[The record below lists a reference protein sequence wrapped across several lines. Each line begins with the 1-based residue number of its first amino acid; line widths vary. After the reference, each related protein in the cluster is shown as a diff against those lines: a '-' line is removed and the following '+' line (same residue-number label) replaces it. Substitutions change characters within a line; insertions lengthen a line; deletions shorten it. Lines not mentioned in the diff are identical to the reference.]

1 MHKLLLLTLSTL
13 TSFITF
19 SNISHAS
26 THLGSATEL
35 VGKLQGSYSV
45 NQGAFNYSIPIDVPA
60 GINGH
65 IPSLSINY
73 NSQSGNGLLGMG
85 FSLSGLSSIHRC
97 AKTIAIDGVKGGI
110 NIDENDR
117 LCLDGQRLIAVS
129 GDYWS
134 EGSQYRTE
142 INTYARITYTNN
154 SFKVETKDGNTL
166 YYGTSTDSN
175 IEYQGKTDTKVW
187 ALTTKE
193 DSSGNQITYTYYK
206 NNDTG
211 EFNIKNITYA
221 DNTIEF
227 SYQDKTVPFT
237 GYQAGSKITSSK
249 ILRSITLKTHN
260 VTQGTTQ
267 STYHLTYELA
277 DTTPKK
283 ELLKAVQK
291 CVENKCLEA
300 IKFEWNKN
308 IDISFNMNAIDTNLC
323 ANGSRK
329 YGVCNDSDNHSYIN
343 YVDINGDG
351 LTDICVRAD
360 QGVKC
365 HVNTGNSEFDM
376 NAIDTNLC
384 ANGSRKYG
392 VCNDSDNHSY
402 INYVDINGDGLTDIC
417 VRADQ
422 GVKCHVNTGNSEF
435 DMNAIDT
442 NLCANGSR
450 KYGVCNDS
458 DNHSYINYVDIN
470 GDGLTDICVR
480 ADQGVKCHV
489 NTGNSEFDMNAID
502 TNLCANGSRKY
513 GVCNDSDN
521 HSYINYVD
529 INGDGLTDICV
540 RADQGVKCHV
550 NTGNSEFDMNAIDTN
565 LCANGSRK
573 YGVCNDSDNHSYIN
587 YVDIN
592 GDGLT
597 DICVRADQGVKC
609 HVNTGNSEFDMNAI
623 DTNLCANGSRKY
635 GVCNDSDNHSY
646 INYVDINGDG
656 LTDICVRA
664 DQGVKCHVNT
674 GNSEFD
680 MNAIDTNLCA
690 NGSRKYGV
698 CNDSDNHS
706 YINYVDINGD
716 GLTDICVRADQG
728 VKCHVNK
735 TQKITLKNI
744 NSGFDLIITPYYAN
758 LNTSEIY
765 TKTKSSAYPNIILGG
780 GPMQVVSGVETSTP
794 TQAKN
799 KTTYRYKNFGIN
811 VKGRGSLGFEEVIET
826 NELSNTRVHT
836 KYSQEYPYIGSPL
849 ETKSYVN
856 DVLVSE
862 STTNYQHISSYH
874 DSVINNENYAC
885 SLNDN
890 KYSSKNTCSN
900 SCKISNV
907 EWVNVFK
914 NSKTTTVLPKS
925 SSNESWVCDG
935 YFCSIFKNG
944 TVTWFFDT
952 GIHRGYRYGA
962 GGVGSFASHRSGQNR
977 QINPNQK
984 IYHIYHSGTTPA
996 YNQSYEQINY
1006 TYGTCL
1012 STPFVYNTYIS
1023 SSTTKEYDFDNTYG
1037 ESTGELLKT
1046 TTLKNS
1052 APDEF
1057 GNILSITNTIE
1068 DNEDNIWTTQT
1079 TNEYDNDTT
1088 NWHLA
1093 RLRSAEVTH
1102 SSPNPNVPDITKTS
1116 AFTYNADGLLETEVI
1131 EPQSDTAL
1139 TTSYTYDSYGNMT
1152 SKTVDA
1158 FDIEPRTTSYTY
1170 SDDGKHNTTTTNA
1183 LGHSESKIYDAL
1195 GRVKSLTGPNGLTT
1209 HWEYDALNRKTKE
1222 TRADGT
1228 TTQWRYEYDDSVTF
1242 PNGNKSVYK
1251 VTVTK
1256 NKVSNATYF
1265 DALDN
1270 KLRTTS
1276 IGFDGSTIIEDAYYN
1291 QLGQITKQSLPYYE
1305 GDTAHFVLSTY
1316 DDLGRVTSITK
1327 KNDTGEDI
1335 TSTTSYNGYQTTTID
1350 FNGNS
1355 KTTTKNAKDK
1365 VIWVDEPLGAYL
1377 THTHDSM
1384 GNLIETNANGVVT
1397 IINYDNRGNK
1407 ISMNDPSMGVWSYTY
1422 DSLGQLKSQTD
1433 AKGQIVTMEY
1443 DKLGRMKERQEPEGH
1458 TTWIYDTQEKGIG
1471 KLARV
1476 SSPNLLKTY
1485 TYDALGRAHETTTH
1499 LNGEEYTVTLGYD
1512 EHSRVTTKTHPGGFI
1527 TENVYNEFGYLFAVR
1542 SPKEQVTDYDWEHLQ
1557 GLLDQYLENANQAI
1571 RKANHLE
1578 KLAKE
1583 YFNITMF
1590 VHHGLNFSSQG
1601 KSAWIDQYANRFLQ
1615 KADKLKN
1622 IAQSVQESAD
1632 AYRQKADNFLQAAT
1646 NFNHLI
1652 NNHYY
1657 QKVIAR
1663 GGALH
1668 NNSSAYYYHGNSA
1681 PSQSTKPP
1689 MYNAYRGYTGL
1700 YGGSDSYGRQDSKNN
1715 NYYYNA
1721 NNNIIISEN
1730 IDYRDN
1736 DNTAGGT
1743 AGSYSSGWTYCS
1755 SKQSCQYWHDH
1766 SQRIGEMIL
1775 EWSQDYD
1782 TTLQENLEYAQ
1793 VQADI
1798 GIQVLGIKNQSPEYL
1813 RWWVKEQS
1821 ETYTSYRQRAAKLR
1835 TLAQDNAN
1843 FTSDNQLKADN
1854 ESHYE
1859 DMFADTGNVY
1869 FWRAKSR
1876 DAANRL
1882 TGHLVGN
1889 GLSTENTYNPATGNL
1904 LTIESG
1910 FSDNNKIRDLA
1921 FVYDDNQNVLQ
1932 RNNNALGVQ
1941 MNYEYDVLD
1950 RLKVT
1955 YQSTANTSPLSAQM
1969 QDDATLSVYTY
1980 DINGNI
1986 KTKGAKTL
1994 HYEDNSYQVS
2004 HATEGNVRT
2013 HYDYDENGNM
2023 TTVTSELLSAENL
2036 KEEEVTIIDYT
2047 IHTVYGDGF
2056 EFLFNI
2062 TQMQA
2067 LIGRELNRREDF
2079 IVTNK
2084 RSGKTGFAR
2093 FYSRKR
2099 HHNQPEGTGTASWTG
2114 RYNTSYEW
2122 QVGDQLTI
2130 EMRPKKAINP
2140 ALVFDI
2146 QSANYGGR
2154 FKFNLAKVES
2164 ILGRKLMPNEEF
2176 KVTNM
2181 STNRTGIAIFSNE
2194 DDPVYGQSSDLL
2206 GSGSWKTNSYYG
2218 DWSGN
2223 DKVMLDISHANQNIP
2238 RDKQIRYT
2246 SFNKPKSFSGSVAT
2260 TEFSLPVTSAD
2271 YSRTLNFK
2279 LSDLERITNTELKD
2293 GDEFELLGTG
2303 SANRHKA
2310 ALKVRIQL
2318 TPNLTH
2324 ASYQVKNNPSAYGQ
2338 MYFVKGRH
2346 SGNWTHGTVD
2356 VKWLTTTQQTTQ
2368 FLYDENRSRYAKIQN
2383 TYEGTAHTQIRTT
2396 YIGKSY
2402 EKITEG
2408 DKITHKYFIYN
2419 ADGKLIATHSKE
2431 EDSNPFT
2438 QEEPTVDKTNYLH
2451 YDNLGSIDTIT
2462 DGQGNIVQ
2470 QSEYKPFGEQYR
2482 IDNNISQPLLTNRG
2496 YTGHEHIN
2504 EFGFIHMNGRVYD
2517 PSIGRFL
2524 SADPHIQAPLNTQS
2538 YNRYSYVLNNPLKYT
2553 DPSGYFLKKIFRGI
2567 KKGLKKIVKYGTSFM
2582 GLVFEI
2588 KAVKNFFIKHK
2599 WAQQLGMLISNAV
2612 GGPLFGANFSAYLT
2626 RIHGGSTTDVFKSF
2640 AISYAS
2646 AKVANFIGH
2655 GGTNGAPYF
2664 GEGIQTS
2671 LAHGVSQGAMT
2682 AAQGGRFKDGFIGG
2696 FISHEIT
2703 GIKSTNSKVLDGI
2716 INITLS
2722 GTASKLAGGSF
2733 ANGARS
2739 ATFVYLYNHLG
2750 RGYTEDNPMFRG
2762 DNPELHKAY
2771 SQMEENAPFALTT
2784 LATLPMGSG
2793 AIATQTGRSL
2803 FGSLVISVSPALG
2816 KFGDNIINI
2825 FYSYYESRSVQQ
2837 EVRDYGNAEL
2847 KRKRQSRIRWK

>member
-97 AKTIAIDGVKGGI
+97 AKTIATDGVKGGI

-206 NNDTG
+206 NSDIG

-249 ILRSITLKTHN
+249 ILGSIILKTHN
-260 VTQGTTQ
+260 ATQGTTQ

-291 CVENKCLEA
+291 CVGNKCLEA
-300 IKFEWNKN
+300 IKFEYEVTSNYDFDEGSYWGWRKANSSDWRNKP
-308 IDISFNMNAIDTNLC
+308 IYKSGEHTTLM
-323 ANGSRK
+323 
-329 YGVCNDSDNHSYIN
+329 
-343 YVDINGDG
+343 DINGDG
-351 LTDICVRAD
+351 LPDRVFDRD
-360 QGVKC
+360 PDNQQSGFYVML
-365 HVNTGNSEFDM
+365 NTGNDFDEGSYWGWKIHHTRDWRNRPTQANGEHSMLMDM
-376 NAIDTNLC
+376 NGDGLPDRVFDRDPDNQQGGFYVMLNTGNDFDEGSYWGWRKANSSDWRNRPTHRNGKHSMLMDMNGDGLPDRVFDRDPDNQQGGFYVMLNTGNDFDEGSYWGWRKANSSDWRNRPTHESGKHSMLIDMNGDGLPDRVFDRDPDNQQGGFYVMLNTGNDFDEGSYWGWRK
-384 ANGSRKYG
+384 ANS
-392 VCNDSDNHSY
+392 SDWRNKPIYKSGEHTTLM
-402 INYVDINGDGLTDIC
+402 DINGDGLPDR
-417 VRADQ
+417 VFDRDPDNQ
-422 GVKCHVNTGNSEF
+422 QSGFYVMLNTGNDF
-435 DMNAIDT
+435 DEGSYWGWKIHHTRDWRNRPT
-442 NLCANGSR
+442 QANGE
-450 KYGVCNDS
+450 
-458 DNHSYINYVDIN
+458 HSMLMDMN
-470 GDGLTDICVR
+470 GDGLPDRVFDR
-480 ADQGVKCHV
+480 DPENQQGGFYVML
-489 NTGNSEFDMNAID
+489 NTGNDFDEGSYWGWRK
-502 TNLCANGSRKY
+502 ANS
-513 GVCNDSDN
+513 SDWRN
-521 HSYINYVD
+521 RPTHRNGKHSMLMD
-529 INGDGLTDICV
+529 MNGDGLPDRV
-540 RADQGVKCHV
+540 FDRDPDNQQGGFYVML
-550 NTGNSEFDMNAIDTN
+550 NTGKRISLTSIHNQNKI
-565 LCANGSRK
+565 K
-573 YGVCNDSDNHSYIN
+573 VN
-587 YVDIN
+587 Y
-592 GDGLT
+592 
-597 DICVRADQGVKC
+597 A
-609 HVNTGNSEFDMNAI
+609 
-623 DTNLCANGSRKY
+623 
-635 GVCNDSDNHSY
+635 
-646 INYVDINGDG
+646 
-656 LTDICVRA
+656 
-664 DQGVKCHVNT
+664 
-674 GNSEFD
+674 
-680 MNAIDTNLCA
+680 
-690 NGSRKYGV
+690 
-698 CNDSDNHS
+698 
-706 YINYVDINGD
+706 
-716 GLTDICVRADQG
+716 
-728 VKCHVNK
+728 
-735 TQKITLKNI
+735 TLN
-744 NSGFDLIITPYYAN
+744 
-758 LNTSEIY
+758 NTSKTSY
-765 TKTKSSAYPNIILGG
+765 TKTKSSTYPNIILGG

-856 DVLVSE
+856 DVLISRSVATYN
-862 STTNYQHISSYH
+862 STT
-874 DSVINNENYAC
+874 A
-885 SLNDN
+885 N
-890 KYSSKNTCSN
+890 KVSDVYLATNT
-900 SCKISNV
+900 
-907 EWVNVFK
+907 E
-914 NSKTTTVLPKS
+914 
-925 SSNESWVCDG
+925 
-935 YFCSIFKNG
+935 
-944 TVTWFFDT
+944 
-952 GIHRGYRYGA
+952 
-962 GGVGSFASHRSGQNR
+962 
-977 QINPNQK
+977 
-984 IYHIYHSGTTPA
+984 
-996 YNQSYEQINY
+996 QSYSY
-1006 TYGTCL
+1006 DDGT
-1012 STPFVYNTYIS
+1012 
-1023 SSTTKEYDFDNTYG
+1023 
-1037 ESTGELLKT
+1037 LLKT

-1068 DNEDNIWTTQT
+1068 DNAGNIWTTQT

-1158 FDIEPRTTSYTY
+1158 SDIEPRTTSYTY

-1228 TTQWRYEYDDSVTF
+1228 TTQWRYEYDKSVTF

-1265 DALDN
+1265 DAFDN

-1365 VIWVDEPLGAYL
+1365 VIRVDEPLGAYL

-1384 GNLIETNANGVVT
+1384 GNLIETNANGIVT

-1407 ISMNDPSMGVWSYTY
+1407 ISMNDPSMGIWSYTY

-1433 AKGQIVTMEY
+1433 AKGQVVIMEY

-1527 TENVYNEFGYLFAVR
+1527 TENVYNDFGYLFAVR

-1578 KLAKE
+1578 KLARE
-1583 YFNITMF
+1583 YSNVAGFIA
-1590 VHHGLNFSSQG
+1590 HGINYSTKG
-1601 KSAWIDQYANRFLQ
+1601 KDSIVDNYAQTFINGANRLNHIAKGLQ
-1615 KADKLKN
+1615 NQADT
-1622 IAQSVQESAD
+1622 
-1632 AYRQKADNFLQAAT
+1632 YRNSAT
-1646 NFNHLI
+1646 NFLIAANNFTQLI
-1652 NNHYY
+1652 NNKYLDPATATGPTYVNGSAQSYY
-1657 QKVIAR
+1657 S
-1663 GGALH
+1663 
-1668 NNSSAYYYHGNSA
+1668 NNMGNTSIIF
-1681 PSQSTKPP
+1681 
-1689 MYNAYRGYTGL
+1689 
-1700 YGGSDSYGRQDSKNN
+1700 N
-1715 NYYYNA
+1715 NYQSNYQ
-1721 NNNIIISEN
+1721 
-1730 IDYRDN
+1730 
-1736 DNTAGGT
+1736 AGGM
-1743 AGSYSSGWTYCS
+1743 AYSSSNGHTYCS
-1755 SKQSCQYWHDH
+1755 NKQACEYWRNHSKRVGNMLSGWADNNEKNAREH
-1766 SQRIGEMIL
+1766 L
-1775 EWSQDYD
+1775 EHAEVQ
-1782 TTLQENLEYAQ
+1782 QE
-1793 VQADI
+1793 
-1798 GIQVLGIKNQSPEYL
+1798 LGIEILGLKNRSSEYL
-1813 RWWVKEQS
+1813 KEWMHQQGRIQNVYRERAKNLRILAQNTAYWQS
-1821 ETYTSYRQRAAKLR
+1821 EGHAK
-1835 TLAQDNAN
+1835 
-1843 FTSDNQLKADN
+1843 KIDN

-1859 DMFADTGNVY
+1859 DMLADTGNVY

-2062 TQMQA
+2062 AQMQA

-2383 TYEGTAHTQIRTT
+2383 TYSGTAHSQIRTT

-2402 EKITEG
+2402 EKIVEG

-2553 DPSGYFLKKIFRGI
+2553 DPSGYFFKKI
-2567 KKGLKKIVKYGTSFM
+2567 KKAFKKIGKFVKKYARTIVAGVIAFYTGGWMYDKILWGSLGAGSAATTSA
-2582 GLVFEI
+2582 LI
-2588 KAVKNFFIKHK
+2588 TKAAI
-2599 WAQQLGMLISNAV
+2599 AGGAV
-2612 GGPLFGANFSAYLT
+2612 GGATFGFTNTVLHGGDLSDAITAAAYGGLT
-2626 RIHGGSTTDVFKSF
+2626 RAITGGISGSFDGIWNLKRVAVSSIGGGINST
-2640 AISYAS
+2640 IM
-2646 AKVANFIGH
+2646 
-2655 GGTNGAPYF
+2655 GGK
-2664 GEGIQTS
+2664 
-2671 LAHGVSQGAMT
+2671 
-2682 AAQGGRFKDGFIGG
+2682 FKDGFKMAA
-2696 FISHEIT
+2696 IT
-2703 GIKSTNSKVLDGI
+2703 GSMK
-2716 INITLS
+2716 
-2722 GTASKLAGGSF
+2722 
-2733 ANGARS
+2733 
-2739 ATFVYLYNHLG
+2739 YLYKN
-2750 RGYTEDNPMFRG
+2750 YTDIEYNKTGEPHMWQEGESTVGTKIEDVEQLKRITEGVESAPWYSEPSSFMKTVAKLPFFDAMSEHHDSYPNLIL
-2762 DNPELHKAY
+2762 DNYALSIPTI
-2771 SQMEENAPFALTT
+2771 PFAYYITV
-2784 LATLPMGSG
+2784 G
-2793 AIATQTGRSL
+2793 AYMQPYSHYHLID
-2803 FGSLVISVSPALG
+2803 
-2816 KFGDNIINI
+2816 KNIKKKHK
-2825 FYSYYESRSVQQ
+2825 Y
-2837 EVRDYGNAEL
+2837 D
-2847 KRKRQSRIRWK
+2847 